1 MLDRK
6 KIVAS
11 ALLLT
16 LGVGLASG
24 AIAQNAAPQAGSV
37 VAQTGTAEDSSQSAE
52 TDAKEL
58 QAIQG
63 AKLTVA
69 DAAKA
74 AETETGGK
82 AVDVSIG
89 DENGQIAY
97 QVEVALNDGT
107 KKDVHVDAQTGKV
120 LKVSADAH
128 DREGGDEGGEQGE
141 NNEG

>member
-16 LGVGLASG
+16 LGAGLASG
-24 AIAQNAAPQAGSV
+24 AIAQTATPQTGSV
-37 VAQTGTAEDSSQSAE
+37 VAQTETTEDNSGGANKD
-52 TDAKEL
+52 TTEL
-58 QAIQG
+58 QAIQN

-82 AVDVSIG
+82 TVDVSIG

-97 QVEVALNDGT
+97 QVEVALSDGT

-120 LKVSADAH
+120 IKVSADDQ

-141 NNEG
+141 NGEG